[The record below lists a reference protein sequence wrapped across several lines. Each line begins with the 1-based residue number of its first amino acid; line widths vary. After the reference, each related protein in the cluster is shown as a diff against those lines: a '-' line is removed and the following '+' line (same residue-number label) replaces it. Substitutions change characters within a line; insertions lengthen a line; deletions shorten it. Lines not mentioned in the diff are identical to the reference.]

1 MNIVYAFTFLRG
13 LTFIIPVFALY
24 LQDQLN
30 NVFYVSVIMEVMA
43 ISTTLFEVPGG
54 WFADKY
60 GRVRAL
66 QSSSITMMI
75 AFLML
80 LGGSFPFLIMYAVL
94 RGLSDSLSSGSDV
107 ALLYDNVKAQDVALS
122 ESHRAQLSKVISI
135 NTSMWPLGAAIGSFL
150 GGYMMLQSFQLP
162 IMLSIIPAF
171 VGFMCTFWMVESAY
185 KGDTHIA
192 AKFGLLKP
200 VLLLVIGSM
209 VYNSL
214 DEVAH
219 MWKSLYFEAQ
229 LVPLF
234 LFGSIFMLTFVLS
247 SLGSYVSHFLRHK
260 YTLPLFTSLSVLLL
274 FTSTRVSGV
283 LSALLLTLC
292 SFCYGVQL
300 PKLME
305 IYNQYFPSSKRAT
318 LISVTNL
325 LNRIGFFVGVLV
337 LGYYAELVGIV
348 AVYTLIA
355 SVCFMV
361 PVLYAVWITLFEQ

>member
-1 MNIVYAFTFLRG
+1 
-13 LTFIIPVFALY
+13 
-24 LQDQLN
+24 
-30 NVFYVSVIMEVMA
+30 MEVMA